1 MATTEYWAQISLAI
15 PFYIEIEAESVD
27 EAGRKL
33 QEMLDDPVF
42 KLAAMEK
49 VAEMAAT
56 GDQRN
61 VTSFDGVLMKMDFN
75 EED

>member
-1 MATTEYWAQISLAI
+1 MATTEYWAQINLTI
-15 PFYIEIEAESVD
+15 PFYIEIEVESVD

-49 VAEMAAT
+49 VAETAAT
-56 GDQRN
+56 GDPRN
-61 VTSFDGVLMKMDFN
+61 VTSIDGVLMRMDFD
-75 EED
+75 EEE